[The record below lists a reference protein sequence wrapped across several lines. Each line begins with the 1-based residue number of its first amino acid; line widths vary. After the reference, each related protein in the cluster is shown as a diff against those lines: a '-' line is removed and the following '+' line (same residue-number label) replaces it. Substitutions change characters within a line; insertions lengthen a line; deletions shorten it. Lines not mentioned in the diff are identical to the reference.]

1 MISGGHLATLTGV
14 TCRRSQLLSI
24 TAGLLVS
31 LSLTFSYADQSA
43 CSSRAECREACI
55 GIKQKIQKI
64 QARMRSGYNAK
75 QGERMQAELRRL
87 RSIRAKVC
95 R

>member
-1 MISGGHLATLTGV
+1 MLLTTIG
-14 TCRRSQLLSI
+14 
-24 TAGLLVS
+24 GLLVGLPLT
-31 LSLTFSYADQSA
+31 LSVADEST
-43 CSSRAECREACI
+43 CRSRVECREACAET
-55 GIKQKIQKI
+55 KQKIQKV

-87 RSIRAKVC
+87 RSIHAKVC

>member
-1 MISGGHLATLTGV
+1 MIFYGPIATLTGV
-14 TCRRSQLLSI
+14 TCRRSQFLPTI
-24 TAGLLVS
+24 AGLLVG
-31 LSLTFSYADQSA
+31 LPLTFSLADEGT
-43 CSSRAECREACI
+43 CLSRAECREACA
-55 GIKQKIQKI
+55 GTKQKIQKV

-75 QGERMQAELRRL
+75 EGERMQSELRRL